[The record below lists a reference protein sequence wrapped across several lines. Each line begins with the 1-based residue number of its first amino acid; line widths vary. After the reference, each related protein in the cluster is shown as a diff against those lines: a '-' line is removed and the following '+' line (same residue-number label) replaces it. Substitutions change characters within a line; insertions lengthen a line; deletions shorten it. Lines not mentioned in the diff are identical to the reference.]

1 MDGQEYLNQI
11 TAAARPMKKSRSG
24 ILGSPIFKVAIIG
37 VVLFILIVI
46 IGSFLGGSQTG
57 GKNQAISLKLHID
70 KTLAVISKYQ
80 PSVKSSTLR
89 SSSASLYSV
98 LSNTSRDLTNV
109 MTSIYKDYKPGKED
123 PKLINTADLEQDA
136 LDSSLS
142 DAKINGVLD
151 KVYANKMAYEISLI
165 ATMEANLYDSTNN
178 EALMDILSTSY
189 DSLNNLYASFN
200 DFSSTK

>member
-1 MDGQEYLNQI
+1 
-11 TAAARPMKKSRSG
+11 MKKSRSG

>member
-1 MDGQEYLNQI
+1 
-11 TAAARPMKKSRSG
+11 
-24 ILGSPIFKVAIIG
+24 
-37 VVLFILIVI
+37 
-46 IGSFLGGSQTG
+46 
-57 GKNQAISLKLHID
+57 
-70 KTLAVISKYQ
+70 
-80 PSVKSSTLR
+80 
-89 SSSASLYSV
+89 
-98 LSNTSRDLTNV
+98 

-165 ATMEANLYDSTNN
+165 ATMEANLYNSTNN
-178 EALMDILSTSY
+178 EALMDVLSTSY